1 MLNALVEYIET
12 NGQSPPFQDLIG
24 HIATFA
30 YVMELD
36 WLWQNVVVES
46 TDSDGLVKR
55 TSQHYQNS
63 VAQYHADF
71 VSHMEGR
78 DHPNVLTALSDAL
91 NIYGPQPPITPI
103 ISHFTQN
110 PNPMCAYSSS
120 NVYVHLSQ
128 GNGNLQYTWSD
139 EGSLPPGSYIT
150 PHGNYCTVYLTAG
163 SSSDGPVKNLKC
175 TVTNGAGQSVAV
187 HNLLVNS
194 NCTGCPSLSF
204 DNAGQL
210 TDENPLL
217 ITSLSNPGIDVTDYY
232 LINSDVTPINN
243 QIKFTIHEPQT
254 EHSWIDNV
262 ELIETRIRENEYVA
276 VTDDGEVVNYK
287 KPRLP
292 LRMMLNDT
300 LDITGLLADLDGDM
314 VSVKAGDY
322 ILVNLVTST
331 SKGES

>member
-1 MLNALVEYIET
+1 
-12 NGQSPPFQDLIG
+12 QS
-24 HIATFA
+24 
-30 YVMELD
+30 
-36 WLWQNVVVES
+36 
-46 TDSDGLVKR
+46 
-55 TSQHYQNS
+55 
-63 VAQYHADF
+63 
-71 VSHMEGR
+71 
-78 DHPNVLTALSDAL
+78 
-91 NIYGPQPPITPI
+91 
-103 ISHFTQN
+103 
-110 PNPMCAYSSS
+110 PNPMCKDGSAY
-120 NVYVHLSQ
+120 VYVHLSQ
-128 GNGNLQYTWSD
+128 GNGSLQYTWD
-139 EGSLPPGSYIT
+139 AEGSLPPGSYIT
-150 PHGNYCTVYLTAG
+150 SYGNYCRVYLANYD
-163 SSSDGPVKNLKC
+163 SFDGTEAVVKHVKC
-175 TVTNGAGQSVAV
+175 TVTNSAGTSIGS
-187 HNLLVNS
+187 HNLAINT
-194 NCTGCPSLSF
+194 NCTGCPTLSF

-232 LINSDVTPINN
+232 LINSTVTPVNN

-254 EHSWIDNV
+254 EHTWLDNV

-331 SKGES
+331 SKGESIEGGGDNIIM

>member
-1 MLNALVEYIET
+1 M
-12 NGQSPPFQDLIG
+12 
-24 HIATFA
+24 
-30 YVMELD
+30 
-36 WLWQNVVVES
+36 
-46 TDSDGLVKR
+46 
-55 TSQHYQNS
+55 
-63 VAQYHADF
+63 
-71 VSHMEGR
+71 
-78 DHPNVLTALSDAL
+78 
-91 NIYGPQPPITPI
+91 
-103 ISHFTQN
+103 
-110 PNPMCAYSSS
+110 
-120 NVYVHLSQ
+120 
-128 GNGNLQYTWSD
+128 
-139 EGSLPPGSYIT
+139 
-150 PHGNYCTVYLTAG
+150 
-163 SSSDGPVKNLKC
+163 
-175 TVTNGAGQSVAV
+175 
-187 HNLLVNS
+187 
-194 NCTGCPSLSF
+194 
-204 DNAGQL
+204 
-210 TDENPLL
+210 

-331 SKGES
+331 SKGESIEGGGDNIIMGGEEPGPPQKKIAGNIRFIKNSIESKESAPDLDLLKTSHL